1 MTEFGSELAAV
12 ADITLVAELVAVA
25 VAEMAA
31 ALVAVAVDWLA
42 AVAEAELVAV
52 AVAELAAAT
61 EAELVAG
68 DELTSDSSSFV
79 FSSLLQAVVLA
90 LQLLVADGR
99 VTSVPPSTSN
109 RIGDITPNP
118 LWKYPHPPLNTSRT
132 PDGSNL
138 HIRDNSSLI
147 HAEELYMNHQGNRD
161 QKEKMSWWH
170 FLLIW
175 IFHDFACAPAQKW
188 EKKW

>member
-25 VAEMAA
+25 VAE
-31 ALVAVAVDWLA
+31 
-42 AVAEAELVAV
+42 
-52 AVAELAAAT
+52 LAAAT

-68 DELTSDSSSFV
+68 DELASASSSFV

-90 LQLLVADGR
+90 FQLLVADGG

-118 LWKYPHPPLNTSRT
+118 L
-132 PDGSNL
+132 
-138 HIRDNSSLI
+138 
-147 HAEELYMNHQGNRD
+147 
-161 QKEKMSWWH
+161 
-170 FLLIW
+170 
-175 IFHDFACAPAQKW
+175 
-188 EKKW
+188 